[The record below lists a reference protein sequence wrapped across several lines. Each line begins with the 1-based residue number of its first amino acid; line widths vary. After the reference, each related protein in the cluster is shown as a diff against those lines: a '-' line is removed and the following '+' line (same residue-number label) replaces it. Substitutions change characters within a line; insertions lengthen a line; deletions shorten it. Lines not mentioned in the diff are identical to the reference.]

1 MLSSC
6 GPPSRLAPA
15 AYPLSLRRRNAVRSR
30 SASEGF
36 CHRPS
41 LVNSITNFP
50 AWQEGSGRC
59 SEIFYLFATGNLGK
73 SPEVRPSRSGLSA
86 NRLFPAQDGGIRQK
100 GAAGG
105 RQTYFCARLRR
116 NNFPH
121 NNTRVPRRSAFW
133 PKPQKAPKALFNP
146 PAPKRATLLREGMFR
161 ASRETPTESAVR
173 RFLSACRKTGWQ
185 IAGCTN
191 AA

>member
-121 NNTRVPRRSAFW
+121 DNTRVPRRSAFW
-133 PKPQKAPKALFNP
+133 PKPQKAPKTLFPLHPAASTNES
-146 PAPKRATLLREGMFR
+146 PAPHRVRQAAPSALSCRPVHARSPALSGRLLWVGA
-161 ASRETPTESAVR
+161 AS
-173 RFLSACRKTGWQ
+173 
-185 IAGCTN
+185 
-191 AA
+191 